1 MSRLVPLIVEALMDI
16 SLMSKGVFE
25 TSLSHCIDEPKTR
38 NAWNDPVDLTLQERS
53 GRVDR
58 VVPQKILI
66 LTEEI
71 QYERWESARRAVI
84 RPRSLDTNQE

>member
-1 MSRLVPLIVEALMDI
+1 MSRLVPFIVEALMDI

-38 NAWNDPVDLTLQERS
+38 NAWNDLVDLRFKK
-53 GRVDR
+53 GADGWIA
-58 VVPQKILI
+58 VVPQKILL

-84 RPRSLDTNQE
+84 RPRALDTNQE